1 MLFAQMQ
8 KLAEELR
15 FEEAE
20 AIKQKYLLLENFC
33 SKSEVV
39 SHTINNVD
47 VFSVTDDE
55 KTAYV
60 NYIHVMNGS
69 INQAFTFEMKKK
81 LNESEDETCSSNTA
95 NTRESGQYVARNN
108 SALYP
113 RHDARRRYVHR
124 AAARR

>member
-55 KTAYV
+55 KRPT
-60 NYIHVMNGS
+60 
-69 INQAFTFEMKKK
+69 
-81 LNESEDETCSSNTA
+81 
-95 NTRESGQYVARNN
+95 
-108 SALYP
+108 
-113 RHDARRRYVHR
+113 
-124 AAARR
+124 